1 MAIEEKRP
9 LVAAVKNELK
19 ELQSRRTL
27 EELKEAIVEL
37 EEEEKRLGTDLAGRQ
52 SGDVPV
58 IKKEDVDKVVKDV
71 EKNVQVWKKRK
82 RSLGDIWSEVTQ
94 EMDGDVKSLWEKL
107 GVETDVGGDGIG
119 KLEDAEKVLR
129 GTPTA

>member
-1 MAIEEKRP
+1 M
-9 LVAAVKNELK
+9 KNELK

-82 RSLGDIWSEVTQ
+82 RSFGDIWSEVTQ
-94 EMDGDVKSLWEKL
+94 EMDGDVKALWEKL